1 MSARKTLS
9 EMPESVRGSAWV
21 NLRHQSNLAAGL
33 CWLAAKL
40 DFAVTLLA
48 RGAWWVVV
56 YWLIFAR
63 IPIDAIADG
72 IPKVRNFIVFTFA
85 LTFGLAIA
93 THWIGIQL
101 RVPRADK
108 AYPVL
113 GDARVTTEFR
123 WLALPMLSFAALLFV
138 SCATNT
144 HGAVLGTEHLPA
156 ASITFVMGL
165 ASLWLSWRPLKY
177 GYQVPLEREVE
188 VDYLRRHAAAQR
200 SVQARNSDTTHP
212 EDASEQYATPIS
224 PTRARKSFSSIHGMA
239 AVKEKLLLPAQAVV
253 AERAPGTEAPPN
265 GILLHGEPG
274 NGKTAFAE
282 ALAGELGVPF
292 LQMTY
297 GDVASKWVGEMPR
310 VIANCFA
317 FAARTAPC
325 VFFIDEIDSFLVG
338 RDMGSNNSED
348 SKITNV
354 LLTEIV
360 RLRDQRVVLVGA
372 TNHLAKLDTAAIREG
387 RFDYKIEIIPPDE
400 AARLG
405 ILREGAAQHAP
416 SLRIVEDDLVSVAK
430 RWNGFSVARLQ
441 AVTKTLGRYAGQHM
455 LTAVGFNDWM
465 GALREV
471 QGQARRPASSA
482 KSLTELV
489 LDPPVREALEMV
501 ASRLKDA
508 GRIESMGGSLPSGV
522 LFHGPSGTGKTAA
535 AMALAKECG
544 WAFFAIAGPDMVTD
558 RGRLAEVYK
567 EAKEARPA
575 IVFIDEADDLLRARQ
590 FSGTPD
596 LTNKLL
602 SLMDGAEEKVADVV
616 FIAATNHPEEVDP
629 ALLRAGRFTEKVF
642 FSPPASDAVPRFIAD
657 WIKKKK
663 LAIEPGLNVFDIAAM
678 LQGQTIATI
687 EGALQY
693 AVNRAIH
700 RQGYEGSV
708 TLTVD
713 DVRHATEVVAAHP

>member
-9 EMPESVRGSAWV
+9 EMPDAVRASAWV
-21 NLRHQSNLAAGL
+21 NMRHRSKLAAGFF
-33 CWLAAKL
+33 WVEEKMHLA
-40 DFAVTLLA
+40 VGLLA
-48 RGAWWVVV
+48 RCSWWVVL
-56 YWLIFAR
+56 YWLAFAR
-63 IPIDAIADG
+63 LPFDSIAAG
-72 IPKVRNFIVFTFA
+72 IPAVRNFIVLTFA
-85 LTFGLAIA
+85 LTLALTVV
-93 THWIGIQL
+93 THWIGIQMG
-101 RVPRADK
+101 VPRGDK
-108 AYPVL
+108 TYPVL
-113 GDARVTTEFR
+113 GDSAATKEFK
-123 WLALPMLSFAALLFV
+123 WLALPMLAFGSLLFL
-138 SCATNT
+138 SCINRS
-144 HGAVLGTEHLPA
+144 HGAINGIEHLPA
-156 ASITFVMGL
+156 AVMTLAMGF
-165 ASLWLSWRPLKY
+165 ASLWLCWRPLKY
-177 GYQVPLEREVE
+177 GYEVPTEHEIE
-188 VDYLRRHAAAQR
+188 ADYLRRHAALQ
-200 SVQARNSDTTHP
+200 SSMQARTSDANHSQ
-212 EDASEQYATPIS
+212 DVSEQYATPIS
-224 PTRARKSFSSIHGMA
+224 PIRARKSFSSIHGMA

-253 AERAPGTEAPPN
+253 AERAAGTEAPPN

-317 FAARTAPC
+317 LAARTAPC

-387 RFDYKIEIIPPDE
+387 RFDYKIEITPPDE

-405 ILREGAAQHAP
+405 ILRQGAAGHVPGIQV
-416 SLRIVEDDLVSVAK
+416 VEDDLVSVAK
-430 RWNGFSVARLQ
+430 RWNGFSVGRLQ
-441 AVTKTLGRYAGQHM
+441 AVTKTLGRYAGQHG

-522 LFHGPSGTGKTAA
+522 LFHGPSGTGKTGA

-558 RGRLAEVYK
+558 RGRLADVYK

-642 FSPPASDAVPRFIAD
+642 FSPPAADAVPRFIAD

-663 LAIEPGLNVFDIAAM
+663 LAIEPGLDVFDIAAM

-708 TLTVD
+708 TLTAD
-713 DVRHATEVVAAHP
+713 DVRHATEVVAVNP